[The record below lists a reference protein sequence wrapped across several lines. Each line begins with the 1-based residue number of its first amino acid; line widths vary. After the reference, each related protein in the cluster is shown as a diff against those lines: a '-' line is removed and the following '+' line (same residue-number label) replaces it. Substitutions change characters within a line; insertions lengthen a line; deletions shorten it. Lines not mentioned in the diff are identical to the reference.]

1 VGRDWL
7 RDESCLAFAMGLHAR
22 LGRHSRVRVQR
33 PHADAARLRA
43 AAPRRRMA
51 DASEEQV
58 RDLEEGVARMILDK
72 LL

>member
-1 VGRDWL
+1 
-7 RDESCLAFAMGLHAR
+7 
-22 LGRHSRVRVQR
+22 
-33 PHADAARLRA
+33 
-43 AAPRRRMA
+43 MA